1 MRVYETICAC
11 ATLPGT
17 GAIAVI
23 RVSGDDAIAI
33 ADKVVSLRN
42 GRLAD
47 VASNSVRFGSVP
59 GIDDVLVSIF
69 RNPHSYT
76 GEDSVEISCHASS
89 YVIEQILFRLIENG
103 ARPAGPGEFT
113 QRAFVNGKMDLSQAE
128 AVADMIAAEDAS
140 AHRLALN
147 QLKGGVSNE
156 ISEMRGKLLDMT
168 SLMELELDFS
178 EEDVEFADR
187 SQLSS
192 LLEEVS
198 AHVKRLKESFRLG
211 NALKNGVPVCIAGAA
226 NTGKST
232 LLNALLQEE
241 RAIVSPIAGTTRDSI
256 EETFVIGGI
265 RFRFID
271 TAGLRETDDT
281 IESMGIERSMDKIA
295 KADIVIAVVDCQS
308 SSSDVRSQLSLIRER
323 MNGSQN
329 LVVFVNKVDAVSS
342 DSELSTGSGF
352 ADLFGSAGSCMKDVI
367 PEGTPVGSCVR
378 DLIHE
383 GAPVGSCM
391 RDVIHEGAPIGSCMR
406 DVIPEGTPV
415 VYGSAKNGIGVD
427 DLKNM
432 LEKVQKDR
440 VSASRSG
447 DTMVS
452 NVRHYNALCSAWEA
466 LKLVRAGLDSGISTE
481 LVARDLRD
489 VLFHLGSITGD
500 ITTDEVL
507 GNIFKK
513 FCIGK

>member
-1 MRVYETICAC
+1 MKVNDTICAC

-17 GAIAVI
+17 GAIAII
-23 RVSGDDAIAI
+23 RVSGDDSLAI
-33 ADKVVSLRN
+33 ADKVVTLRK
-42 GRLAD
+42 GVLAD
-47 VASNSVRFGSVP
+47 VASNSVRFGTVE
-59 GIDDVLVSIF
+59 GLDDVLVSVF

-89 YVIEQILFRLIENG
+89 YIVEQILFRLVENG

-156 ISEMRGKLLDMT
+156 IAEMRGQLLDMT

-198 AHVKRLKESFRLG
+198 EHVKRLKESFRLG

-281 IESMGIERSMDKIA
+281 VESMGIERSMDKIA
-295 KADIVIAVVDCQS
+295 KVDIVIAVVDCQS

-329 LVVFVNKVDAVSS
+329 LVVFVNKVDAVSGAVELSSVPS
-342 DSELSTGSGF
+342 DSEHSDSVL
-352 ADLFGSAGSCMKDVI
+352 KDTAAIIKEMI
-367 PEGTPVGSCVR
+367 PDGTP
-378 DLIHE
+378 I
-383 GAPVGSCM
+383 
-391 RDVIHEGAPIGSCMR
+391 I
-406 DVIPEGTPV
+406 
-415 VYGSAKNGIGVD
+415 YGSAKNGLGID

-432 LEKVQKDR
+432 LEKIQKDR

-447 DTMVS
+447 DAMVS

-466 LKLVRAGLDSGISTE
+466 LGLVRAGLDSGTSTE

-489 VLFHLGSITGD
+489 VLFHLGSITGE
-500 ITTDEVL
+500 ISTDEVL

>member
-295 KADIVIAVVDCQS
+295 KADIVIAVADCQAA
-308 SSSDVRSQLSLIRER
+308 SSDVQAQLSLIRER

-329 LVVFVNKVDAVSS
+329 LVVFVNKVDMVPGACLDPVCS
-342 DSELSTGSGF
+342 DDSGLLV
-352 ADLFGSAGSCMKDVI
+352 AGPIESAINDMI
-367 PEGTPVGSCVR
+367 PEGSPV
-378 DLIHE
+378 I
-383 GAPVGSCM
+383 
-391 RDVIHEGAPIGSCMR
+391 
-406 DVIPEGTPV
+406 
-415 VYGSAKNGIGVD
+415 YGSAKNGHGID
-427 DLKNM
+427 DLKYM
-432 LEKVQKDR
+432 LEKIQKDR

-452 NVRHYNALCSAWEA
+452 NVRHYNALCSAWES
-466 LKLVRAGLDSGISTE
+466 LKLVRAGLDSGTSTE

-489 VLFHLGSITGD
+489 VLYHLGSITGE
-500 ITTDEVL
+500 ISTDEVL

>member
-156 ISEMRGKLLDMT
+156 ISEMRGQLLDMT

-295 KADIVIAVVDCQS
+295 KADIVIAVADCQAA
-308 SSSDVRSQLSLIRER
+308 SSDVQAQLSMIRER

-329 LVVFVNKVDAVSS
+329 LVVFVNKVDMIPGAGLDPTCS
-342 DSELSTGSGF
+342 DDSGP
-352 ADLFGSAGSCMKDVI
+352 LVAGPIESVI
-367 PEGTPVGSCVR
+367 KEMIPDGTP
-378 DLIHE
+378 I
-383 GAPVGSCM
+383 
-391 RDVIHEGAPIGSCMR
+391 I
-406 DVIPEGTPV
+406 
-415 VYGSAKNGIGVD
+415 YGSAMNGLAVD

-432 LEKVQKDR
+432 LEKLQKDR

-447 DTMVS
+447 DAMVS

-466 LKLVRAGLDSGISTE
+466 LKLVRAGLDSGTSTE

-489 VLFHLGSITGD
+489 VLYHLGSITGE
-500 ITTDEVL
+500 ISTDEVL

>member
-42 GRLAD
+42 CRLAD

-113 QRAFVNGKMDLSQAE
+113 QRAFANGKMDLSQAE

-295 KADIVIAVVDCQS
+295 KADIVIAVADCQAA
-308 SSSDVRSQLSLIRER
+308 SSDVQAQLSMIRER

-329 LVVFVNKVDAVSS
+329 LVVFVNKVDMIPGAGLDPACSV
-342 DSELSTGSGF
+342 DSELLVAGPIE
-352 ADLFGSAGSCMKDVI
+352 SAINDMI
-367 PEGTPVGSCVR
+367 PEGSPV
-378 DLIHE
+378 I
-383 GAPVGSCM
+383 
-391 RDVIHEGAPIGSCMR
+391 
-406 DVIPEGTPV
+406 
-415 VYGSAKNGIGVD
+415 YGSAKNGLGTD
-427 DLKNM
+427 DLKNI
-432 LEKVQKDR
+432 LEKIQKDR
-440 VSASRSG
+440 VSSSRSG

-466 LKLVRAGLDSGISTE
+466 LKLVRAGLDSGTSTE

-489 VLFHLGSITGD
+489 VLYHLGSITGE
-500 ITTDEVL
+500 ISTDEVL

>member
-295 KADIVIAVVDCQS
+295 KADIVIAVADCQAA
-308 SSSDVRSQLSLIRER
+308 SSDVQAQLSMIRER

-329 LVVFVNKVDAVSS
+329 LVVFVNKVDMIPGAGLDPACS
-342 DSELSTGSGF
+342 DDSGP
-352 ADLFGSAGSCMKDVI
+352 LVAGPIESVIKEMI
-367 PEGTPVGSCVR
+367 PEGSPV
-378 DLIHE
+378 I
-383 GAPVGSCM
+383 
-391 RDVIHEGAPIGSCMR
+391 
-406 DVIPEGTPV
+406 
-415 VYGSAKNGIGVD
+415 YGSAKNGIAVD

-432 LEKVQKDR
+432 LEKIQKDR

-466 LKLVRAGLDSGISTE
+466 LILVRAGLDSGTSTE

-489 VLFHLGSITGD
+489 VLYHLGSITGE
-500 ITTDEVL
+500 ISTDEVL

>member
-1 MRVYETICAC
+1 MKVNDTICAC

-17 GAIAVI
+17 GAIAIV
-23 RVSGDDAIAI
+23 RVSGDDSLAI
-33 ADKVVSLRN
+33 ADKVVTLKK
-42 GRLAD
+42 GVLAD
-47 VASNSVRFGSVP
+47 AASNSVRFGTVD
-59 GIDDVLVSIF
+59 GLDDVLVSVF

-89 YVIEQILFRLIENG
+89 YIVEQILFRLVENG

-156 ISEMRGKLLDMT
+156 ISEMRSQLLDMT

-187 SQLSS
+187 SRLSS

-295 KADIVIAVVDCQS
+295 KADIVIAVLDCQAA
-308 SSSDVRSQLSLIRER
+308 SSDVQAQFSMIRER
-323 MNGSQN
+323 MNQSQN
-329 LVVFVNKVDAVSS
+329 LVVFVNKVDIVYGAVELSSVPS
-342 DSELSTGSGF
+342 DSEHSDSVL
-352 ADLFGSAGSCMKDVI
+352 KDTAAIIKEMI
-367 PEGTPVGSCVR
+367 PDGTP
-378 DLIHE
+378 I
-383 GAPVGSCM
+383 
-391 RDVIHEGAPIGSCMR
+391 I
-406 DVIPEGTPV
+406 
-415 VYGSAKNGIGVD
+415 YGSAKNGLGID
-427 DLKNM
+427 DLKNK
-432 LEKVQKDR
+432 LEQIQKDR

-489 VLFHLGSITGD
+489 VLFHLGSITGE
-500 ITTDEVL
+500 ISTDEVL

>member
-256 EETFVIGGI
+256 EETFVIDGI

-295 KADIVIAVVDCQS
+295 KADIVIAVADCQAA
-308 SSSDVRSQLSLIRER
+308 SSDVQAQLSLIRER

-329 LVVFVNKVDAVSS
+329 LVVFVNKVDMIPGVGLDPACSV
-342 DSELSTGSGF
+342 DSEL
-352 ADLFGSAGSCMKDVI
+352 LVAGPIESVIKEMI
-367 PEGTPVGSCVR
+367 PEGSPV
-378 DLIHE
+378 I
-383 GAPVGSCM
+383 
-391 RDVIHEGAPIGSCMR
+391 
-406 DVIPEGTPV
+406 
-415 VYGSAKNGIGVD
+415 YGSAKNGLGTD
-427 DLKNM
+427 DLKNI
-432 LEKVQKDR
+432 LEKIQKDR
-440 VSASRSG
+440 VSSSRSG

-466 LKLVRAGLDSGISTE
+466 LKLVRAGLDSGTSTE

-489 VLFHLGSITGD
+489 VLYHLGSITGE
-500 ITTDEVL
+500 ISTDEVL

>member
-295 KADIVIAVVDCQS
+295 KADIVIAVADCQAA
-308 SSSDVRSQLSLIRER
+308 SSDVQAQLSLIRER

-329 LVVFVNKVDAVSS
+329 LVVFVNKVDMIPGVGLDPACSV
-342 DSELSTGSGF
+342 DSEL
-352 ADLFGSAGSCMKDVI
+352 LVAGPIESVIKEMI
-367 PEGTPVGSCVR
+367 PEGSPV
-378 DLIHE
+378 I
-383 GAPVGSCM
+383 
-391 RDVIHEGAPIGSCMR
+391 
-406 DVIPEGTPV
+406 
-415 VYGSAKNGIGVD
+415 YGSAKNGLGTD
-427 DLKNM
+427 DLKNI
-432 LEKVQKDR
+432 LEKIQKDR
-440 VSASRSG
+440 VSSSRSG

-466 LKLVRAGLDSGISTE
+466 LKLVRAGLDSGTSTE

-489 VLFHLGSITGD
+489 VLYHLGSITGE
-500 ITTDEVL
+500 ISTDEVL

>member
-17 GAIAVI
+17 GAIAII

-47 VASNSVRFGSVP
+47 VVSNSVRYGSVV

-156 ISEMRGKLLDMT
+156 ISVMRGQLLDMT

-295 KADIVIAVVDCQS
+295 KADIVIAVADCQTA
-308 SSSDVRSQLSLIRER
+308 SSDVQAQLSLIRER

-329 LVVFVNKVDAVSS
+329 LVVFMNKVDMIPGAGLDPACS
-342 DSELSTGSGF
+342 DDSG
-352 ADLFGSAGSCMKDVI
+352 LLVVGPIESVI
-367 PEGTPVGSCVR
+367 KEMIPDGTP
-378 DLIHE
+378 I
-383 GAPVGSCM
+383 
-391 RDVIHEGAPIGSCMR
+391 I
-406 DVIPEGTPV
+406 
-415 VYGSAKNGIGVD
+415 YGSAMNGLAVD

-432 LEKVQKDR
+432 LEKLQKDR

-447 DTMVS
+447 DAMVS

-466 LKLVRAGLDSGISTE
+466 LKLVRAGLDSGTSTE

-489 VLFHLGSITGD
+489 VLYHLGSITGE
-500 ITTDEVL
+500 ISTDEVL

>member
-1 MRVYETICAC
+1 MKVNDTICAC

-17 GAIAVI
+17 GAIAII
-23 RVSGDDAIAI
+23 RVSGDDSLAI
-33 ADKVVSLRN
+33 ADKVVTLRK
-42 GRLAD
+42 GVLAD
-47 VASNSVRFGSVP
+47 VASNSVRFGTVE
-59 GIDDVLVSIF
+59 GLDDVLVSVF

-89 YVIEQILFRLIENG
+89 YIVEQILFRLVENG

-156 ISEMRGKLLDMT
+156 IAEMRGQLLDMT

-281 IESMGIERSMDKIA
+281 VESMGIERSMDKIS
-295 KADIVIAVVDCQS
+295 KADIVVAVVDCKS
-308 SSSDVRSQLSLIRER
+308 SQADIRVQLGMIRES
-323 MNGSQN
+323 MNPLQN
-329 LVVFVNKVDAVSS
+329 LVVFVNKVDEAGSGSGFGSGLDDVSGS
-342 DSELSTGSGF
+342 GSGSGLDDVSGTGSGIGSRL
-352 ADLFGSAGSCMKDVI
+352 DVLTDSGLGDVSGSGSGFGL
-367 PEGTPVGSCVR
+367 
-378 DLIHE
+378 DLIVDPDLLE
-383 GAPVGSCM
+383 DASVIFGA
-391 RDVIHEGAPIGSCMR
+391 
-406 DVIPEGTPV
+406 
-415 VYGSAKNGIGVD
+415 AKLGVGVD
-427 DLKNM
+427 ELRKK
-432 LEKVQKDR
+432 LETIQKER
-440 VSASRSG
+440 VSASRTG
-447 DTMVS
+447 DAMVS

-466 LKLVRAGLDSGISTE
+466 LKLVRAGLDSGTSTE

-489 VLFHLGSITGD
+489 VLYHLGSITGE
-500 ITTDEVL
+500 ISTDEVL
-507 GNIFKK
+507 GNIFRK

>member
-256 EETFVIGGI
+256 EETFVIDGI

-295 KADIVIAVVDCQS
+295 KADIVIAVADCQAA
-308 SSSDVRSQLSLIRER
+308 SSDVQAQLSLIRER

-329 LVVFVNKVDAVSS
+329 LVVFVNKVDMIPGAGLDPACS
-342 DSELSTGSGF
+342 DDSGP
-352 ADLFGSAGSCMKDVI
+352 LVAGPIESVI
-367 PEGTPVGSCVR
+367 KEMIPDGTP
-378 DLIHE
+378 I
-383 GAPVGSCM
+383 
-391 RDVIHEGAPIGSCMR
+391 I
-406 DVIPEGTPV
+406 
-415 VYGSAKNGIGVD
+415 YGSAMNGLAVD

-432 LEKVQKDR
+432 LEKLQKDR

-466 LKLVRAGLDSGISTE
+466 LKLVRAGLDSGTSTE

-489 VLFHLGSITGD
+489 VLYHLGSITGE
-500 ITTDEVL
+500 ISTDEVL

>member
-1 MRVYETICAC
+1 MKVNDTICAC

-17 GAIAVI
+17 GAIAIV
-23 RVSGDDAIAI
+23 RVSGDDSLAI
-33 ADKVVSLRN
+33 ADKVVTLKK
-42 GRLAD
+42 GVLAD
-47 VASNSVRFGSVP
+47 AASNSVRFGTVD
-59 GIDDVLVSIF
+59 GLDDVLVSVF

-89 YVIEQILFRLIENG
+89 YIVEQILFRLVENG

-156 ISEMRGKLLDMT
+156 ISEMRSQLLDMA

-187 SQLSS
+187 SRLSS

-198 AHVKRLKESFRLG
+198 THVKRLKDSFRLG

-232 LLNALLQEE
+232 LLNSLLQEE

-281 IESMGIERSMDKIA
+281 VESIGIERSMEKIA
-295 KADIVIAVVDCQS
+295 KADIVIAVLDCQAS
-308 SSSDVRSQLSLIRER
+308 LSDIQSQLSLILER

-329 LVVFVNKVDAVSS
+329 LVVFVNKVDSVSTDS
-342 DSELSTGSGF
+342 EMGVPFDSELCAGSGV
-352 ADLFGSAGSCMKDVI
+352 ADHFGPICSCIGDVI
-367 PEGTPVGSCVR
+367 PEG
-378 DLIHE
+378 
-383 GAPVGSCM
+383 APV
-391 RDVIHEGAPIGSCMR
+391 I
-406 DVIPEGTPV
+406 
-415 VYGSAKNGIGVD
+415 YGSAKNGLGID
-427 DLKNM
+427 ELKNR
-432 LEKVQKDR
+432 LEKIQKDR
-440 VSASRSG
+440 VSTSRSG
-447 DTMVS
+447 DTLVS

-466 LKLVRAGLDSGISTE
+466 LKLVRAGLDSGTSTE

>member
-156 ISEMRGKLLDMT
+156 ISEMRGQLLDMT

-295 KADIVIAVVDCQS
+295 KADIVIAVADCQAA
-308 SSSDVRSQLSLIRER
+308 SSDVQALLSLIRER

-329 LVVFVNKVDAVSS
+329 LVVFVNKVDMISGAGLDPACS
-342 DSELSTGSGF
+342 DDSGLLVAGPIESVIKEMILDGSP
-352 ADLFGSAGSCMKDVI
+352 VI
-367 PEGTPVGSCVR
+367 
-378 DLIHE
+378 
-383 GAPVGSCM
+383 
-391 RDVIHEGAPIGSCMR
+391 
-406 DVIPEGTPV
+406 
-415 VYGSAKNGIGVD
+415 YGSAKNGHGID

-432 LEKVQKDR
+432 LEKIQKDR

-466 LKLVRAGLDSGISTE
+466 LKLVRAGLDSGTSTE

-489 VLFHLGSITGD
+489 VLYHLGSITGE
-500 ITTDEVL
+500 ISTDEVL

>member
-1 MRVYETICAC
+1 MKVNDTICAC
-11 ATLPGT
+11 ATLPGA
-17 GAIAVI
+17 GAIAII
-23 RVSGDDAIAI
+23 RVSGDDSLAI
-33 ADKVVSLRN
+33 ADKVVTLKK
-42 GRLAD
+42 GVLAD
-47 VASNSVRFGSVP
+47 AASNSVHFGTVD
-59 GIDDVLVSIF
+59 GLDDVLVSVF

-89 YVIEQILFRLIENG
+89 YIVEQILFRLVENG

-156 ISEMRGKLLDMT
+156 ISEMRSQLLDMT

-187 SQLSS
+187 SRLSS

-198 AHVKRLKESFRLG
+198 THVKRLKDSFRLG

-281 IESMGIERSMDKIA
+281 VESIGIERSMEKIA
-295 KADIVIAVVDCQS
+295 KADIVIAVLDCQA
-308 SSSDVRSQLSLIRER
+308 SSSDIQSQLSLIRGR
-323 MNGSQN
+323 MNDFQN
-329 LVVFVNKVDAVSS
+329 LVVLVNKVDSVSTDS
-342 DSELSTGSGF
+342 EMGVPFDSELCAGSGV
-352 ADLFGSAGSCMKDVI
+352 ADHFGSNCSCIGDVI
-367 PEGTPVGSCVR
+367 PEGDPV
-378 DLIHE
+378 I
-383 GAPVGSCM
+383 
-391 RDVIHEGAPIGSCMR
+391 
-406 DVIPEGTPV
+406 
-415 VYGSAKNGIGVD
+415 YGSAKNGLGID
-427 DLKNM
+427 ELKNR
-432 LEKVQKDR
+432 LEKIQKDR
-440 VSASRSG
+440 VSTSRSG
-447 DTMVS
+447 DTLVS

-466 LKLVRAGLDSGISTE
+466 LKLVRAGLDSGTSTE

-489 VLFHLGSITGD
+489 VLFHLGSITGE
-500 ITTDEVL
+500 ISTDEVL

>member
-113 QRAFVNGKMDLSQAE
+113 QRAFANGKMDLSQAE

-295 KADIVIAVVDCQS
+295 KADIVIAVADCQAA
-308 SSSDVRSQLSLIRER
+308 SSDVQAQLSMIRER

-329 LVVFVNKVDAVSS
+329 LVVFVNKVDMIPGAGLDPACSV
-342 DSELSTGSGF
+342 DSELLVAGPIE
-352 ADLFGSAGSCMKDVI
+352 SAINDMI
-367 PEGTPVGSCVR
+367 PEGSPV
-378 DLIHE
+378 I
-383 GAPVGSCM
+383 
-391 RDVIHEGAPIGSCMR
+391 
-406 DVIPEGTPV
+406 
-415 VYGSAKNGIGVD
+415 YGSAKNGLGTD
-427 DLKNM
+427 DLKNI
-432 LEKVQKDR
+432 LEKIQKDR
-440 VSASRSG
+440 VSSSRSG

-466 LKLVRAGLDSGISTE
+466 LKLVRAGLDSGTSTE

-489 VLFHLGSITGD
+489 VLYHLGSITGE
-500 ITTDEVL
+500 ISTDEVL

>member
-47 VASNSVRFGSVP
+47 VASNSVRFGSVL

-156 ISEMRGKLLDMT
+156 ISEMRGQLLDMT

-295 KADIVIAVVDCQS
+295 KADIVIAVADCQAA
-308 SSSDVRSQLSLIRER
+308 SSDVQAQLSMIRER

-329 LVVFVNKVDAVSS
+329 LVVFVNKVDMIPGAGLDPACS
-342 DSELSTGSGF
+342 DDSGP
-352 ADLFGSAGSCMKDVI
+352 LVAGPIESVI
-367 PEGTPVGSCVR
+367 KEMIPDGTP
-378 DLIHE
+378 I
-383 GAPVGSCM
+383 
-391 RDVIHEGAPIGSCMR
+391 I
-406 DVIPEGTPV
+406 
-415 VYGSAKNGIGVD
+415 YGSAMNGLAVD

-432 LEKVQKDR
+432 LEKLQKDR

-466 LKLVRAGLDSGISTE
+466 LKLVRAGLDSGTSTE

-489 VLFHLGSITGD
+489 VLYHLGSITGE
-500 ITTDEVL
+500 ISTDEVL

>member
-295 KADIVIAVVDCQS
+295 KADIVIAVADCQAA
-308 SSSDVRSQLSLIRER
+308 SSDVQAQLSLIRER

-329 LVVFVNKVDAVSS
+329 LVVFVNKVDMVPGACLDPVCS
-342 DSELSTGSGF
+342 DDSGLLV
-352 ADLFGSAGSCMKDVI
+352 AGPIESAINDMI
-367 PEGTPVGSCVR
+367 PEGSPV
-378 DLIHE
+378 I
-383 GAPVGSCM
+383 
-391 RDVIHEGAPIGSCMR
+391 
-406 DVIPEGTPV
+406 
-415 VYGSAKNGIGVD
+415 YGSAKNGLGTD
-427 DLKNM
+427 DLKNI
-432 LEKVQKDR
+432 LEKIQKDR
-440 VSASRSG
+440 VSSSRSG

-466 LKLVRAGLDSGISTE
+466 LKLVRAGLDSGTSTE

-489 VLFHLGSITGD
+489 VLYHLGSITGE
-500 ITTDEVL
+500 ISTDEVL

>member
-1 MRVYETICAC
+1 MKVNDTICAC

-17 GAIAVI
+17 GAISII
-23 RVSGDDAIAI
+23 RVSGDDSLAI
-33 ADKVVSLRN
+33 ADKVVTLRK
-42 GRLAD
+42 GVLAD
-47 VASNSVRFGSVP
+47 VASNSVRFGTVE
-59 GIDDVLVSIF
+59 GLDDVLVSVF

-89 YVIEQILFRLIENG
+89 YIVEQILFRLVENG

-156 ISEMRGKLLDMT
+156 IAEMRGQLLDMT

-256 EETFVIGGI
+256 EDTFVIGGI

-281 IESMGIERSMDKIA
+281 VESMGIERSMDKIA

-308 SSSDVRSQLSLIRER
+308 SLSDAKNQLSLIRER

-329 LVVFVNKVDAVSS
+329 LVVFVNKVDVVSS
-342 DSELSTGSGF
+342 DLELCAGSGV
-352 ADLFGSAGSCMKDVI
+352 ADLFDQAVFCFGDVI
-367 PEGTPVGSCVR
+367 PEG
-378 DLIHE
+378 
-383 GAPVGSCM
+383 APVG
-391 RDVIHEGAPIGSCMR
+391 
-406 DVIPEGTPV
+406 
-415 VYGSAKNGIGVD
+415 YGSAKNGVGVD

-432 LEKVQKDR
+432 LEKIQKDR

-466 LKLVRAGLDSGISTE
+466 LKLVRAGLDSGTSTE

-489 VLFHLGSITGD
+489 VLYHLGSITGE
-500 ITTDEVL
+500 ISTDEVL
-507 GNIFKK
+507 GNIFRK

>member
-256 EETFVIGGI
+256 EETSVIGGI

-295 KADIVIAVVDCQS
+295 KADIVIAVADCQAA
-308 SSSDVRSQLSLIRER
+308 SSDVQAQLSLIRER

-329 LVVFVNKVDAVSS
+329 LVVFVNKVDMIPGAGLDPACSV
-342 DSELSTGSGF
+342 DSEL
-352 ADLFGSAGSCMKDVI
+352 LVAGPIESVIKEMI
-367 PEGTPVGSCVR
+367 PEGSPV
-378 DLIHE
+378 I
-383 GAPVGSCM
+383 
-391 RDVIHEGAPIGSCMR
+391 
-406 DVIPEGTPV
+406 
-415 VYGSAKNGIGVD
+415 YGSAKNGLGTD
-427 DLKNM
+427 DLKNI
-432 LEKVQKDR
+432 LEKIQKDR
-440 VSASRSG
+440 VSSSRSG

-466 LKLVRAGLDSGISTE
+466 LKLVRAGLDSGTSTE

-489 VLFHLGSITGD
+489 VLYHLGSITGE
-500 ITTDEVL
+500 ISTDEVL

>member
-156 ISEMRGKLLDMT
+156 ISEMRGQLLDMT

-295 KADIVIAVVDCQS
+295 KADIVIAVADCQAA
-308 SSSDVRSQLSLIRER
+308 SSDVQAQLSMIRER

-329 LVVFVNKVDAVSS
+329 LVVFVNKVDMIPGAGLDPACS
-342 DSELSTGSGF
+342 DDSGP
-352 ADLFGSAGSCMKDVI
+352 LVAGPIESVIKETI
-367 PEGTPVGSCVR
+367 PEGSPV
-378 DLIHE
+378 I
-383 GAPVGSCM
+383 
-391 RDVIHEGAPIGSCMR
+391 
-406 DVIPEGTPV
+406 
-415 VYGSAKNGIGVD
+415 YGSAKNGLGTD
-427 DLKNM
+427 DLKNI
-432 LEKVQKDR
+432 LEKIQKDR
-440 VSASRSG
+440 VSSSRSG
-447 DTMVS
+447 ETMVS

-466 LKLVRAGLDSGISTE
+466 LKLVRAGLDSGTSTE

-489 VLFHLGSITGD
+489 VLYHLGSITGE
-500 ITTDEVL
+500 ISTDEVL

>member
-1 MRVYETICAC
+1 MKVNDTICAC

-17 GAIAVI
+17 GAIAII
-23 RVSGDDAIAI
+23 RVSGDDSLAI
-33 ADKVVSLRN
+33 ADKVVTLRK
-42 GRLAD
+42 GVLAD
-47 VASNSVRFGSVP
+47 VASNSVRFGTVE
-59 GIDDVLVSIF
+59 GLDDVLVSVF

-89 YVIEQILFRLIENG
+89 YIVEQILFRLVENG

-156 ISEMRGKLLDMT
+156 IAEMRGQLLDMT

-281 IESMGIERSMDKIA
+281 VESMGIERSMDKIA

-329 LVVFVNKVDAVSS
+329 LVVFVNKVDIVSGAVELSSVPS
-342 DSELSTGSGF
+342 DSEHSDSVL
-352 ADLFGSAGSCMKDVI
+352 KDTAAIIKEMI
-367 PEGTPVGSCVR
+367 PDGTP
-378 DLIHE
+378 I
-383 GAPVGSCM
+383 
-391 RDVIHEGAPIGSCMR
+391 I
-406 DVIPEGTPV
+406 
-415 VYGSAKNGIGVD
+415 YGSAKNGLGID
-427 DLKNM
+427 DLKNK
-432 LEKVQKDR
+432 LEQIQKDR

>member
-1 MRVYETICAC
+1 MQAFRIFAKNMRVYETICAC

-295 KADIVIAVVDCQS
+295 KADIVIAVADCQAA
-308 SSSDVRSQLSLIRER
+308 SSDVQAQLSLIRER

-329 LVVFVNKVDAVSS
+329 LVVFVNKVDMIPGAGLDPACS
-342 DSELSTGSGF
+342 DDSGP
-352 ADLFGSAGSCMKDVI
+352 LVAGPIESVIKEMI
-367 PEGTPVGSCVR
+367 PEGSPV
-378 DLIHE
+378 I
-383 GAPVGSCM
+383 
-391 RDVIHEGAPIGSCMR
+391 
-406 DVIPEGTPV
+406 
-415 VYGSAKNGIGVD
+415 YGSAKNGLGTD
-427 DLKNM
+427 DLKNI
-432 LEKVQKDR
+432 LEKIQKDR
-440 VSASRSG
+440 VSSSRSG

-466 LKLVRAGLDSGISTE
+466 LKLVRAGLDSGTSTE

-489 VLFHLGSITGD
+489 VLYHLGSITGE
-500 ITTDEVL
+500 ISTDEVL

>member
-42 GRLAD
+42 CRLAD

-113 QRAFVNGKMDLSQAE
+113 QRAFANGKMDLSQAE

-295 KADIVIAVVDCQS
+295 KADIVIAVADCQAA
-308 SSSDVRSQLSLIRER
+308 SSDVQAQLSMIRER

-329 LVVFVNKVDAVSS
+329 LVVFVNKVDMIPGAGLDPACSV
-342 DSELSTGSGF
+342 DSEL
-352 ADLFGSAGSCMKDVI
+352 LVAGPIESVIKEMI
-367 PEGTPVGSCVR
+367 PEGSPV
-378 DLIHE
+378 I
-383 GAPVGSCM
+383 
-391 RDVIHEGAPIGSCMR
+391 
-406 DVIPEGTPV
+406 
-415 VYGSAKNGIGVD
+415 YGSAKNGLGTD
-427 DLKNM
+427 DLKNI
-432 LEKVQKDR
+432 LEKIQKDR
-440 VSASRSG
+440 VSSSRSG

-452 NVRHYNALCSAWEA
+452 NVRHYNALCSAWES
-466 LKLVRAGLDSGISTE
+466 LKLVRAGLDSGTSTE

-489 VLFHLGSITGD
+489 VLYHLGSITGE
-500 ITTDEVL
+500 ISTDEVL

>member
-113 QRAFVNGKMDLSQAE
+113 QRAFANGKMDLSQAE

-295 KADIVIAVVDCQS
+295 KADIVIAVADCQAA
-308 SSSDVRSQLSLIRER
+308 SSDVQAQLSLIRER

-329 LVVFVNKVDAVSS
+329 LVVFVNKVDMIPGAGLDPACS
-342 DSELSTGSGF
+342 DDSGP
-352 ADLFGSAGSCMKDVI
+352 LVAGPIESVIKEMI
-367 PEGTPVGSCVR
+367 PEGSPV
-378 DLIHE
+378 I
-383 GAPVGSCM
+383 
-391 RDVIHEGAPIGSCMR
+391 
-406 DVIPEGTPV
+406 
-415 VYGSAKNGIGVD
+415 YGSAKNGLAVD

-432 LEKVQKDR
+432 LEKLQKDR

-466 LKLVRAGLDSGISTE
+466 LKLVRAGLDSGTSTE

-489 VLFHLGSITGD
+489 VLYHLGSITGE
-500 ITTDEVL
+500 ISTDEVL

>member
-128 AVADMIAAEDAS
+128 AVADMIAAEDES

-295 KADIVIAVVDCQS
+295 KADIVIAVADCQAA
-308 SSSDVRSQLSLIRER
+308 SSDVQAQLSLIRER

-329 LVVFVNKVDAVSS
+329 LVVFVNKVDMIPGVGLDPACSV
-342 DSELSTGSGF
+342 DSEL
-352 ADLFGSAGSCMKDVI
+352 LVAGPIESVIKEMI
-367 PEGTPVGSCVR
+367 PEGSPV
-378 DLIHE
+378 I
-383 GAPVGSCM
+383 
-391 RDVIHEGAPIGSCMR
+391 
-406 DVIPEGTPV
+406 
-415 VYGSAKNGIGVD
+415 YGSAKNGLGTD
-427 DLKNM
+427 DLKNI
-432 LEKVQKDR
+432 LEKIQKDR
-440 VSASRSG
+440 VSSSRSG

-466 LKLVRAGLDSGISTE
+466 LKLVRAGLDSGTSTE

-489 VLFHLGSITGD
+489 VLYHLGSITGE
-500 ITTDEVL
+500 ISTDEVL